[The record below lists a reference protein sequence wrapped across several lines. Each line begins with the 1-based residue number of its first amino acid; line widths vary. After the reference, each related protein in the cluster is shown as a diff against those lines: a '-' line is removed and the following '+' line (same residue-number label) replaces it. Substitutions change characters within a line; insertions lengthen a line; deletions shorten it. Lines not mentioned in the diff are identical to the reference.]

1 MPNASSLLRT
11 AAPATDDDGHPL
23 TTTNSSPARRELN
36 PMSDSVIEQVSDTAY
51 LAAHLRA
58 VESARPDALFSD
70 PLAARLSGERGRR
83 IAEAAPNPLSAWQI
97 AMRTLVIDRL
107 LRRAIADGVDAIL
120 NLGSGLDTR
129 PHRLDVPATL
139 RWIEVD
145 YAHVQHFKSAALVGE
160 TARCRV
166 ERVSLDLTEPAAR
179 RELFTRIDAE
189 APRVLVL
196 TEGVVPYLSVEDA
209 GALADDL
216 FNLKAAVGWIVD
228 YVAPEIVRYRRT
240 AKVDA
245 ANAPFLFEPP
255 DWHAFF
261 AARGWRQREIRY
273 LAEEA
278 AEQGRP
284 PMLPPQVAQSEGFRK
299 SMGYVLLER
308 GR

>member
-1 MPNASSLLRT
+1 
-11 AAPATDDDGHPL
+11 
-23 TTTNSSPARRELN
+23 
-36 PMSDSVIEQVSDTAY
+36 MSDSAIEQVSDTAY

-70 PLAARLSGERGRR
+70 PLAARLAGEHGRR
-83 IAEAAPNPLSAWQI
+83 IAESAPNPMSAWQI
-97 AMRTLVIDRL
+97 AMRTRVIDRL
-107 LRRAIADGVDAIL
+107 LRRAIADGVDAFL
-120 NLGSGLDTR
+120 NLGAGLDTR
-129 PHRLDVPATL
+129 PYRLDVPATL

-145 YAHVQHFKSAALVGE
+145 YPHVQQFKSTQLAGE
-160 TARCRV
+160 TPRCRV
-166 ERVSLDLTEPAAR
+166 ERVSLDLTDPAAR
-179 RELFTRIDAE
+179 RALFARINVE
-189 APRVLVL
+189 AKRVLVL

-216 FNLKAAVGWIVD
+216 CNLHAAVGWIVD

-240 AKVDA
+240 AKIDA

-261 AARGWRQREIRY
+261 AAHGWRQREIRY

-278 AEQGRP
+278 AECNRP
-284 PMLPPQVAQSEGFRK
+284 PLLPPQVAQSEGFRK

-308 GR
+308 ER